1 MQRREKVALTTV
13 TGQRST
19 LSIKYQ
25 RQVQTGSIHAFAK
38 IGPVLWGKLPKYTRT
53 PHLLLPSFKSC
64 IKKLL
69 NPISSLSIWTV
80 TCVLLILYIT
90 MVTSTKSVLSI
101 WLIPLPKLKESN
113 LGLTIPC
120 HHGDSVLMQ

>member
-38 IGPVLWGKLPKYTRT
+38 IGPVLWGKLPKYTRI

-69 NPISSLSIWTV
+69 NPISSLKHLDSEMRTFNIV
-80 TCVLLILYIT
+80 HYHGYQHQISAEHLAN
-90 MVTSTKSVLSI
+90 STAKTKRI
-101 WLIPLPKLKESN
+101 
-113 LGLTIPC
+113 
-120 HHGDSVLMQ
+120 